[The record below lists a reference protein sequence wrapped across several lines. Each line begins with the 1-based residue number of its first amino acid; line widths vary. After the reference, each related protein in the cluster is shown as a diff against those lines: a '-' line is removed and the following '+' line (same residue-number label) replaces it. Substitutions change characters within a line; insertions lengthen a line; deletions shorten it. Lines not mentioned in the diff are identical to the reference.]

1 MFIPTAIH
9 KASSFLAGV
18 ANNSCFAHCILFKP
32 PLIPNKI
39 NKTPLHSDE
48 PSVHT
53 VAVQYGKDFP
63 VSLICLLFEW
73 LQVERALAVVYL

>member
-9 KASSFLAGV
+9 KASSFLARV
-18 ANNSCFAHCILFKP
+18 AHCILFKP

-53 VAVQYGKDFP
+53 IAVQYGKDLP